1 MFTQLAA
8 GDIDDLDALVRSSL
22 RTHEDQVQVDASEAL
37 LGMMMSELAEE
48 LETIDNRQRSRATL
62 RAAGDRDPT
71 PR

>member
-8 GDIDDLDALVRSSL
+8 GDIDDLDALVRSSM
-22 RTHEDQVQVDASEAL
+22 RTQEDQVQVDASEAL
-37 LGMMMSELAEE
+37 LGMMMSELADE